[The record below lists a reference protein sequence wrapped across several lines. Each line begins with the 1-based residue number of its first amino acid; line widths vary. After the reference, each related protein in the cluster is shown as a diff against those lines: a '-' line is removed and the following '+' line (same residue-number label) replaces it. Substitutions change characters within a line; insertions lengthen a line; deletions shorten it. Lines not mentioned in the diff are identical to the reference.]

1 MIYRVNLATKNKI
14 YMKYLYEVREQAM
27 TLLIQPMGSLSP
39 KYIEIRA
46 INYKPM
52 FFSLQ
57 NER

>member
-1 MIYRVNLATKNKI
+1 
-14 YMKYLYEVREQAM
+14 M
-27 TLLIQPMGSLSP
+27 TVLIQPMGSLSP

-57 NER
+57 NERSEV